1 MVQWLVVL
9 LSAPLA
15 SFADAPGNT
24 TRKTGDMPTRSA
36 LLGLAAA
43 ALGIRRN
50 DQAGQDALGAGLV
63 TAAAQIRPGAL
74 MTDFHT
80 FQTLNQAARGA
91 ATRADALKRKEHVET
106 AITRRD
112 YRSGGLWQGAYRL
125 REAAAGDLT
134 LATLQSAFATPH
146 FVLSLGRRACA
157 LSHPLDARIITAADV
172 REVFAEHLA
181 TSATPWL
188 QTLQPKIFSL
198 EDRRDVSETNRL
210 MTIHTR
216 RDDPCDRSI
225 RWSFA
230 ERREY
235 RVAAKVEEKEV
246 LP

>member
-1 MVQWLVVL
+1 MSEWLVVL
-9 LSAPLA
+9 LRAPLA

-43 ALGIRRN
+43 ALGLRRD
-50 DQAGQDALGAGLV
+50 DQAGQDALGAALV
-63 TAAAQIRPGAL
+63 TAAAQIHPGTL

-80 FQTLNQAARGA
+80 FQSLNQAAKGA
-91 ATRADALKRKEHVET
+91 ATRADALRRKDQVET

-112 YRSGGLWQGAYRL
+112 YRSDGLWLGAYRL
-125 REAAAGDLT
+125 RDGAEGVALPDLAAA
-134 LATLQSAFATPH
+134 FAAPR

-157 LSHPLDARIITAADV
+157 LSHPLDARLITHNDV
-172 REVFAEHLA
+172 REAFAQYLA
-181 TSATPWL
+181 TSRTRAIRAEHPRL
-188 QTLQPKIFSL
+188 FSL
-198 EDRRDVSETNRL
+198 EDRADARGSNEAVL
-210 MTIHTR
+210 HMR
-216 RDDPCDRSI
+216 RDDPRDRSI

-235 RVAAKVEEKEV
+235 RIVAAGDKEV